1 MTRLIAILIIVVV
14 VFAGW
19 KFFLYWEKVKNE
31 EEAQKKQAAAAAV
44 VTPESLQGLPSQ
56 YESGLRAAQQEGTAA
71 FRKWLKTYDKLL
83 EDPRK
88 AWIQLDFCMA
98 IVRENPSEARRVFAD
113 VKSRIPPSSP
123 VWPRVKE
130 LEKSFQ

>member
-1 MTRLIAILIIVVV
+1 MTRLIAILIVVVV

-19 KFFLYWEKVKNE
+19 KFFLYWDKVKNE
-31 EEAQKKQAAAAAV
+31 EETQKQQAAAAAV
-44 VTPESLQGLPSQ
+44 VTPESLPGLPSQ
-56 YESGLRAAQQEGTAA
+56 YEGGLRAAQQEGTVA
-71 FRKWLKTYDKLL
+71 FRNWLKTYEKLL

-98 IVRENPSEARRVFAD
+98 IMRENPSEARRVFAE
-113 VKSRIPPSSP
+113 VKARVPPSSP